1 MASDEETPYHGA
13 SSWEEVIQ
21 DSFWVAFR
29 PNAVK
34 VEYPASSVLDE
45 KAPIGRLARILLNG
59 ASVDLL
65 LFRYRNTIFL
75 LADFDCSRLIKTE
88 YMMHMEFRNEPLQKP
103 ATLLALTDE
112 SYLPGL
118 LQDVRAA
125 FWLSYLRFEVGN
137 DWYMDDDE
145 DPSKWTQIY
154 EDGPRPRLIDV
165 SRWSRT
171 AEIDKRQLSQFYKRT
186 YSVLTLLGGIGLAKL
201 AIREAKTPSI
211 PDLRNVASKAFEKTW
226 VDHKG
231 VLRTAD
237 ESTQGLLDLFGALYI
252 LDSVLSFEDSKLTLT
267 IHVRQ
272 GDQVSKRL
280 MGFYIYLLGKTAFDS
295 IESLLQRGLSE
306 KRGKPRWGEGS
317 WHGAFPEDDELQEL
331 FGWVSEG
338 SLFGDQDYTYNS
350 FAHRWITPERI
361 VVTISSSQFDAS
373 FGTARPNP
381 DVTFIEEYATW
392 AEVSPDQVDFEKYL
406 SRLRAR

>member
-1 MASDEETPYHGA
+1 MASDEETPSDGA
-13 SSWEEVIQ
+13 STWEEVIQ
-21 DSFWVAFR
+21 DSSWVAIR
-29 PNAVK
+29 PNPSK

-65 LFRYRNTIFL
+65 LFRYRNTIYL
-75 LADFDCSRLIKTE
+75 LANFDCSTLIKTE
-88 YMMHMEFRNEPLQKP
+88 YMMLVAFRKEPPQKP
-103 ATLLALTDE
+103 ATLLALIDE
-112 SYLPGL
+112 AYLPGL

-137 DWYMDDDE
+137 DWYLDDDE

-165 SRWSRT
+165 SRWGRT
-171 AEIDKRQLSQFYKRT
+171 AEIDKRRLSQFYKDT
-186 YSVLTLLGGIGLAKL
+186 YSGLTLIGGSGLATL
-201 AIREAKTPSI
+201 AIREAKTPSN
-211 PDLRNVASKAFEKTW
+211 PDLRNVASKAFEKSW

-252 LDSVLSFEDSKLTLT
+252 LDSVLRFEDSKLTLN

-280 MGFYIYLLGKTAFDS
+280 MGFYIYLLGKTAFVS
-295 IESLLQRGLSE
+295 IESLLRWGLSE
-306 KRGKPRWGEGS
+306 KKGKPRWGEES
-317 WHGAFPEDDELQEL
+317 WQDAFPEDDELQEL
-331 FGWVSEG
+331 FGWISEG
-338 SLFGDQDYTYNS
+338 SLFGDHDFRDNS
-350 FAHRWITPERI
+350 FAHKWITPERI
-361 VVTISSSQFDAS
+361 VVTISGSHFDES

-381 DVTFIEEYATW
+381 DVTFIEEYSTW